1 MRVLFDTNVLIDVLF
16 ERHPFVQEA
25 ALLFDLTVRGEIGG
39 LLGATSI
46 TTLYYLVA
54 KGSTQTMAREN
65 IQELLRLFEVAAVN
79 RRVLEAA
86 ATSGVD
92 DFEDA
97 VLHEA
102 AHVAGADGIV
112 TRNATDLSE
121 ATLPVYTP
129 PELLTALGERTD

>member
-1 MRVLFDTNVLIDVLF
+1 MRVLFDTNVLLDVLF

-25 ALLFDLTVRGEIGG
+25 ALLFDLTVREEIGG

-54 KGSTQTMAREN
+54 KGSTQTMAGEN

-112 TRNATDLSE
+112 TRNATDFSE
-121 ATLPVYTP
+121 ATLAVYTP

>member
-1 MRVLFDTNVLIDVLF
+1 MRILFDTNIVLDVLL
-16 ERHPFVQEA
+16 ERQPFVHEA
-25 ALLFDLTVRGEIGG
+25 ALLFDLTVREEIGG

-46 TTLYYLVA
+46 TTLYYLAA
-54 KGSTQTMAREN
+54 KEGTQTKAREN

-86 ATSGVD
+86 ATSGFD
-92 DFEDA
+92 NFEDA

-112 TRNATDLSE
+112 TRNAMDFSE
-121 ATLPVYTP
+121 ATLAVYTP
-129 PELLTALGERTD
+129 PELLTALEEKTD